1 MSQWVYYLSESKSY
15 FKKGS
20 DLTDLYCNIVKVHLS
35 KIALNQ
41 GFYRLLTC
49 SESLFVFSKSSVDNI
64 NNKKSQT

>member
-1 MSQWVYYLSESKSY
+1 LLLASGVYYLSESKSY

-20 DLTDLYCNIVKVHLS
+20 EKGSDSTDLYCNVMKFNNS

-49 SESLFVFSKSSVDNI
+49 SESLFHLSKG
-64 NNKKSQT
+64 